1 MSNCRV
7 VSFISTIN
15 NSQQINKYSLF
26 LFCETSLLEI
36 IKILKVE
43 GYIAAFQIFKSG
55 KKKYIEVFLNCRANA
70 QLKNYFNVISR
81 IRLSISFSN
90 KDI

>member
-1 MSNCRV
+1 MSNYQV

-15 NSQQINKYSLF
+15 NSQKINKYSF
-26 LFCETSLLEI
+26 FVACETSLLEI
-36 IKILKVE
+36 IKILKAE
-43 GYIAAFQIFKSG
+43 GYIAAFQIFTSG
-55 KKKYIEVFLNCRANA
+55 KKKYVEVFLNCRSNV